1 MRSQC
6 AWTVREMPQ
15 AGEQP
20 KRQMHV
26 TGAPPASIKSAA
38 EAVLQG
44 SLHSKD
50 CLPRLLASIPSILK
64 EGTAGRM
71 AYWCDA
77 QVTWQGSGDSQ
88 PVVTVD

>member
-1 MRSQC
+1 
-6 AWTVREMPQ
+6 MPQ

-20 KRQMHV
+20 KRQTHV
-26 TGAPPASIKSAA
+26 TGTPPISIKSAA

-44 SLHSKD
+44 SLHGKD
-50 CLPRLLASIPSILK
+50 WLPRLLASIPGILK

-88 PVVTVD
+88 PVVTID